1 MSLNQIMLIGN
12 AGTDPSM
19 RYTPSGQAV
28 ADFRLAVN
36 YRRAAQEGEQPQD
49 ETEWFT
55 VVCWNRLAEQ
65 VNQYLAKGRRAFVQ
79 GRFRSRSYVGNDGQT
94 RTVNEVIAARVLF
107 LDRAGEG
114 AQEGAAQG
122 DGGYARAGA
131 AGGRPRASDSGPE
144 EVEELPW

>member
-12 AGTDPSM
+12 AGTDPAM

-28 ADFRLAVN
+28 SDFRLAVN
-36 YRRAAQEGEQPQD
+36 YRRSGQDGQMQD

-55 VVCWNRLAEQ
+55 IVCWNRLAEQ
-65 VNQYLAKGRRAFVQ
+65 VNQYLSKGRRAFVQ
-79 GRFRSRSYVGNDGQT
+79 GRFRSRSFVGNDGQT
-94 RTVNEVIAARVLF
+94 RTVNEVIANRVLF

-114 AQEGAAQG
+114 DGGG
-122 DGGYARAGA
+122 DPREDNGYARQPQT
-131 AGGRPRASDSGPE
+131 PRAQDFGEE